1 MNYHKTRGMI
11 ISRNGGNEMSC
22 DTQKSKEFTDEDYKN
37 LMKRLK
43 TKKMIS
49 YGKKGKRKRVEVKK

>member
-1 MNYHKTRGMI
+1 MI
-11 ISRNGGNEMSC
+11 VSRSGGSEMSC
-22 DTQKSKEFTDEDYKN
+22 DVQKSKEFTDEDYKN

-49 YGKKGKRKRVEVKK
+49 YGKKGKRKRIEVKK